1 MCVVKLGKELLKEML
16 NFLLFA
22 AIIFLLGLVVVQIFS
37 RKKVRVQSTTKAKSN
52 AIDLLHGNFTGLG
65 SQLNRSSLIASK
77 RKYKYYCD
85 DPVINST
92 MIWCQFSLPEKSFY
106 RFDNAANNLTQWKEA
121 QNIAIEQK
129 LILLEKIIK
138 IFNITNNN
146 NHHHLENLFLD
157 GDIPFRRYHSLFND
171 YFLDDNYNFD
181 ILNIQHQERL
191 SLSSLLRPFSS
202 SSSSSIPFD
211 KLNNSEKDS
220 LFHTNVLNMLKNNPK
235 PFRYQ
240 WELKYNLTRSDVLP
254 PLVPFY
260 SLSRVP
266 IFHIGYFVFAKMK
279 PSDPFFR
286 GKIKGEV
293 GIDRSRLLKLW
304 SRSKHRIQHPW
315 IGFHFANENWGL
327 FSTYFPNRTADWG
340 TCCDDQSKE
349 ENRLTYELL
358 NHEKTIM
365 IVTNQHS
372 NLTHPKLI
380 QFPLG
385 IAKLSKMKHI
395 LYDSMNAI
403 VKEGRKENLLFTSSS
418 NWGYRSN
425 IMKCIGNKFQNQF
438 QLKLQS
444 YNDKLHGRI
453 TPRQFYLSLGR
464 SMFGLALPGLGYDT
478 FR

>member
-1 MCVVKLGKELLKEML
+1 ML
-16 NFLLFA
+16 NVLLLA
-22 AIIFLLGLVVVQIFS
+22 AIIFLVGLIVGVQIIS
-37 RKKVRVQSTTKAKSN
+37 RKKVHVQSKTKAKSN
-52 AIDLLHGNFTGLG
+52 GIDLGYGNFTGLG
-65 SQLNRSSLIASK
+65 QYNPSSLIASK

-85 DPVINST
+85 DPIINST
-92 MIWCQFSLPEKSFY
+92 MIWCQFPPPEKSFY
-106 RFDNAANNLTQWKEA
+106 RFDKSSNNLTQWKEA

-129 LILLEKIIK
+129 PILLERIIQ
-138 IFNITNNN
+138 IFNITNN
-146 NHHHLENLFLD
+146 HLENLFLD

-181 ILNIQHQERL
+181 ILNIQQQGRL

-202 SSSSSIPFD
+202 SPPSLPSVPFE
-211 KLNNSEKDS
+211 KLNNSEKDI
-220 LFHTNVLNMLKNNPK
+220 LFHKNVLNMLKNNPK
-235 PFRYQ
+235 PVRYE

-254 PLVPFY
+254 PLIPLY

-266 IFHIGYFVFAKMK
+266 IFHIGYFVFAKAK

-286 GKIKGEV
+286 GKIQGEV

-327 FSTYFPNRTADWG
+327 FSTYFPNRTVDWG
-340 TCCDDQSKE
+340 TCCNDQSKE

-380 QFPLG
+380 HFPLG

-395 LYDSMNAI
+395 LYERMNAI
-403 VKEGRKENLLFTSSS
+403 IKEGRKENLLFTSSS

-425 IMKCIGNKFQNQF
+425 LIQCIGNKFQNQF

-444 YNDKLHGRI
+444 YNNKLHGRI

-464 SMFGLALPGLGYDT
+464 SIFGLALPGLGYDT